1 MDILFLQGLV
11 LSSDKKFSQLGLTG
25 FNFLNGARAYQ
36 LDFEITGL
44 SYFKSLSFV
53 LGGFSFLLSKSMC
66 CMHSLIIKQVLRM
79 NLQTIT
85 LKMKS
90 FPPSLTF
97 HFMSELIHL
106 PSFTV
111 LK

>member
-44 SYFKSLSFV
+44 SYF
-53 LGGFSFLLSKSMC
+53 
-66 CMHSLIIKQVLRM
+66 
-79 NLQTIT
+79 
-85 LKMKS
+85 
-90 FPPSLTF
+90 
-97 HFMSELIHL
+97 
-106 PSFTV
+106 
-111 LK
+111 